1 MVIHRFALL
10 LVVEPLAEC
19 HRTISAFVH
28 ILEVL
33 VLLDREISK
42 MFAWSHEI
50 GSENTGKSFSYILIF
65 CGQRGKQNTRTV
77 HVKCTYGP

>member
-19 HRTISAFVH
+19 HRTISAFAH

-33 VLLDREISK
+33 VLLDREIAK
-42 MFAWSHEI
+42 VFAWSHQNV
-50 GSENTGKSFSYILIF
+50 SENTDMSFSYILIF
-65 CGQRGKQNTRTV
+65 CGQRGKHSRIIT
-77 HVKCTYGP
+77 